1 MDAHSFRLQ
10 KCRDFQ
16 TTLETAVAHSERVRK
31 KYAKTCSILR
41 KIKIVMGTLSVA
53 LGTSGLATSLS
64 GIGVAVGAPLASVAG
79 ILGII
84 SVTSSTVSKRFRT
97 KMVKHERAEALGRT
111 TLNTIL
117 DLLSKALSDN
127 NIDEREFTLVIE
139 EMEKF
144 NESYRTLR
152 RVGSSNSSVD
162 R

>member
-1 MDAHSFRLQ
+1 
-10 KCRDFQ
+10 
-16 TTLETAVAHSERVRK
+16 
-31 KYAKTCSILR
+31 
-41 KIKIVMGTLSVA
+41 MGTLSVA